1 MILSN
6 ICLMPEDNRQ
16 KSMHF
21 EEDPAK
27 TFNKTNH
34 ANLINIKHSSAFQLY
49 NHKRPIDVLRQV
61 DQTTLDNQDILI
73 GMQKSL
79 QDIKQLVK
87 PKDKLFRKQQ
97 PLRDPASNTI
107 YTFLMSQPK
116 EKGMRIVEWSAFRIA
131 ITLLGF
137 TGLRVNEIRNLT
149 LSQLLQFRDKRE
161 LQFYQ
166 AKQNKH
172 RTVYLSQ
179 EGERVLSLLIDEFLI
194 VFSRRKTLS
203 GGIDHN
209 NWITFINCRLKKAAN
224 KFSLNLKSHSFR
236 INFITSLLKIAPVQ
250 NVSQIIGHQ
259 DIRSTMIYNRYHI
272 DKEKTIQLLN
282 RGIYKDN
289 TQGITKSPY

>member
-1 MILSN
+1 MA
-6 ICLMPEDNRQ
+6 EDNRQ
-16 KSMHF
+16 ISMHF
-21 EEDPAK
+21 EEDPAN

-49 NHKRPIDVLRQV
+49 NHKRPFDILTQV
-61 DQTTLDNQDILI
+61 EKTTLDNKDILI
-73 GMQKSL
+73 GMQKDL
-79 QDIKQLVK
+79 QHIKQLVK

-161 LQFYQ
+161 LQFFQ

-179 EGERVLSLLIDEFLI
+179 QGERVLSQLIDEFLI
-194 VFSRRKTLS
+194 VFSRRNTLS

-209 NWITFINCRLKKAAN
+209 NWITFINSRLKKAAN
-224 KFSLNLKSHSFR
+224 KFCLNLKSHSFR

-259 DIRSTMIYNRYHI
+259 DIRSTMIYNRYII

-289 TQGITKSPY
+289 NQGITKSPY